1 MRHRVDHRKL
11 NRTASHR
18 RAMLHNMVTSLFD
31 KERITTT
38 DAKAKEARRLAEKL
52 ITRARKGYN
61 AHEEGLSLKKAG
73 KDDEARQMEAV
84 ALAHW
89 RQAGRYVRKTS
100 VLKKLFEEIAP
111 QFVEREG
118 GYTRIIKMNHR
129 LGDNAMTVLL
139 ELVGTQRTEKPVSKK
154 MGDKAEEEPAAKA
167 KSKGK
172 TKASKKD
179 AKGEK
184 DKDKDSS
191 SSISKGA
198 KSSKKAPKEE
208 KDKDD
213 KPSKKA
219 KSSQGAKSKSKSK
232 AKASGKKKSEGED

>member
-18 RAMLHNMVTSLFD
+18 KAMLNNMVTSLFD

-61 AHEEGLSLKKAG
+61 AHQEGLSLKEAG

-111 QFVEREG
+111 QFVERPG
-118 GYTRIIKMNHR
+118 GYTRIVKMSRR
-129 LGDNAMTVLL
+129 LGDNAKTVLL
-139 ELVGTQRTEKPVSKK
+139 ELVGTEQAEKPVSNKK
-154 MGDKAEEEPAAKA
+154 GEEAEEKPAAKA

-172 TKASKKD
+172 TKVSKKD
-179 AKGEK
+179 AKDE
-184 DKDKDSS
+184 KDKDSS
-191 SSISKGA
+191 SSTSKGA
-198 KSSKKAPKEE
+198 KSSKKAPKGE

-213 KPSKKA
+213 KPSKKTQSSKGA
-219 KSSQGAKSKSKSK
+219 KSSQRAKSKS
-232 AKASGKKKSEGED
+232 KASGKKKSEGEG

>member
-1 MRHRVDHRKL
+1 ML
-11 NRTASHR
+11 N
-18 RAMLHNMVTSLFD
+18 NMVTSLFD

-61 AHEEGLSLKKAG
+61 AHQEGMSLKEAG
-73 KDDEARQMEAV
+73 KDDEAQQMEAV

-111 QFVEREG
+111 QFIGREG
-118 GYTRIIKMNHR
+118 GYTRIIRMNHR
-129 LGDNAMTVLL
+129 LGDNAKTVLL
-139 ELVGTQRTEKPVSKK
+139 ELVGTQQTQKPISKK
-154 MGDKAEEEPAAKA
+154 KGDEADEEPEAKA
-167 KSKGK
+167 KGK
-172 TKASKKD
+172 TKATKKD
-179 AKGEK
+179 AK

-191 SSISKGA
+191 SSKAA
-198 KSSKKAPKEE
+198 KSSKKAPAEE
-208 KDKDD
+208 KNKDD
-213 KPSKKA
+213 KPSKKS

-232 AKASGKKKSEGED
+232 SKASGKKKTEGED

>member
-18 RAMLHNMVTSLFD
+18 KAMLNNMVTSLFD

-61 AHEEGLSLKKAG
+61 AHQEGLSLKEAG

-111 QFVEREG
+111 QFVGRAG
-118 GYTRIIKMNHR
+118 GYTRIVRMNRR
-129 LGDNAMTVLL
+129 LGDNAKTVLL
-139 ELVGTQRTEKPVSKK
+139 ELVGTEQAEKPVSNKK
-154 MGDKAEEEPAAKA
+154 GEEAEEKPAAKA

-172 TKASKKD
+172 TKVSKKD
-179 AKGEK
+179 AMDEK
-184 DKDKDSS
+184 DKDKD
-191 SSISKGA
+191 
-198 KSSKKAPKEE
+198 
-208 KDKDD
+208 
-213 KPSKKA
+213 
-219 KSSQGAKSKSKSK
+219 
-232 AKASGKKKSEGED
+232 

>member
-18 RAMLHNMVTSLFD
+18 KAMLSNMVTSLFD

-61 AHEEGLSLKKAG
+61 AHQEGLSLKEAG
-73 KDDEARQMEAV
+73 KDNEAQQMEAV

-111 QFVEREG
+111 QFVERPG
-118 GYTRIIKMNHR
+118 GYTRIVKMNRR
-129 LGDNAMTVLL
+129 LGDNAKTVLL
-139 ELVGTQRTEKPVSKK
+139 ELVGTQQTEKPVSKK
-154 MGDKAEEEPAAKA
+154 KGEEAEEEPAAKA

-172 TKASKKD
+172 TKISKKD

-184 DKDKDSS
+184 DKDKDKDSS
-191 SSISKGA
+191 SSTSKGA
-198 KSSKKAPKEE
+198 KSSKKAPKGE

-213 KPSKKA
+213 KPSKKTQ
-219 KSSQGAKSKSKSK
+219 SSKGAKSKS
-232 AKASGKKKSEGED
+232 KASGKKKSEGED